1 MAEAPAPVMQ
11 PAPVAPHHPITLSAD
26 ALFDFNKAVL
36 KPEGKKLIDRELQKA
51 TSQSDLSSIKKVKI
65 AGYTDSIGSAKYN
78 LKLSEKRAD
87 AVKSYLVSKGIPAS
101 RIHTE
106 GHGLNDPVASNK
118 TREGRAQN
126 RRAEIWFD
134 QQ

>member
-1 MAEAPAPVMQ
+1 
-11 PAPVAPHHPITLSAD
+11 
-26 ALFDFNKAVL
+26 
-36 KPEGKKLIDRELQKA
+36 PEGKKLIDRELQKA